1 MKVTATAIAATET
14 AMAGHSGRLATKRV
28 AKAGDLVAER
38 LRPGRYVLRIPGR
51 GPTTAFVLR

>member
-1 MKVTATAIAATET
+1 MDATDP
-14 AMAGHSGRLATKRV
+14 AGRPRGIGRSGRLATKRV
-28 AKAGDLVAER
+28 AKAGDLVAWR